1 MYVSIVLLELMLL
14 VTAIV
19 NIYTNR
25 LVNRKLKWEAIASFS
40 LVASA
45 ALSEAVGTLTDGGP
59 SALYYLHLYSRLVE
73 FCCAPFIGV
82 MVGITFG
89 WTRKP
94 LIPLTAA
101 GIHAAFQ
108 LVCFPLKL
116 VFSVDKQNVFHRELL
131 YPVYAAVFLLSMA
144 YCFTA
149 ILQSNRRYHSGNDS
163 VLMLTLAT
171 MMVGIV
177 IQKASGGNIRVC
189 YLTIAV
195 CCQLLASRSYQLS
208 MQMDGVTELLN
219 RQCYKNCL
227 SNLHSDCV
235 IIFFD
240 INKFKEVNDTYGHAV
255 GDYCLKR
262 VAEAIQEIYQLHGG
276 CYRVGGDE
284 FCVILRRRVELLD
297 KLNDAFLALIEQKH
311 QEDCRIPYVALGF
324 AFFCGGYSNIQA
336 VVDEADAMMYKNKK
350 KLKEES
356 EKPGIH

>member
-1 MYVSIVLLELMLL
+1 MYASIVVIELMLL
-14 VTAIV
+14 ITAIV
-19 NIYTNR
+19 NVGTNR
-25 LVNRKLKWEAIASFS
+25 LVGRKLKWEAIASFF
-40 LVASA
+40 LVALSA
-45 ALSEAVGTLTDGGP
+45 LAEAVGTLSDGGP
-59 SALYYLHLYSRLVE
+59 FFLYRLHQCARLLE

-82 MVGITFG
+82 MVGIAFG
-89 WTRKP
+89 WTEKP
-94 LIPLTAA
+94 LVPLTAA

-116 VFSVDKQNVFHRELL
+116 VFSVDGQNVFHRELL
-131 YPVYAAVFLLSMA
+131 YPVYVAAFVLSMA
-144 YCFTA
+144 YCFLA

-171 MMVGIV
+171 MLVGIG
-177 IQKASGGNIRVC
+177 IQTVFNDNIRVC
-189 YLTIAV
+189 YLAIAV
-195 CCQLLASRSYQLS
+195 SCQLLASRSYQLS

-227 SNLHSDCV
+227 SNLRSDCV

-262 VAEAIQEIYQLHGG
+262 VAEAIAEIYQLHGD

-297 KLNDAFLALIEQKH
+297 KLNDAFQALIEQKH

-324 AFFCGGYSNIQA
+324 AFYRSGHSNIQT

-350 KLKEES
+350 KLQSGAGNES
-356 EKPGIH
+356 TR

>member
-1 MYVSIVLLELMLL
+1 MYVSLVLIELMLL
-14 VTAIV
+14 TAAIMNV
-19 NIYTNR
+19 GTNR
-25 LVNRKLKWEAIASFS
+25 MVSRKLKWEAITAFS
-40 LVASA
+40 LVAA
-45 ALSEAVGTLTDGGP
+45 AAFSEAVCTLTNGGP
-59 SALYYLHLYSRLVE
+59 AYLLRPHRAFQLIE
-73 FCCAPFIGV
+73 FCCAPLIGV
-82 MVGITFG
+82 AVAIAFG
-89 WTRKP
+89 WTEKP
-94 LIPLTAA
+94 LIPIILS
-101 GIHAAFQ
+101 GVHLVFQ
-108 LVCFPLKL
+108 LVCFPLNL
-116 VFSVDKQNVFHRELL
+116 VFSVDRQNVFHREQL
-131 YPVYAAVFLLSMA
+131 YPVYVAALVFSAA
-144 YCFTA
+144 YCVLA
-149 ILQSNRRYHSGNDS
+149 IIQSNRRYHSGNDA
-163 VLMLTLAT
+163 VLMLTLTT
-171 MMVGIV
+171 MCIGISLQLFV
-177 IQKASGGNIRVC
+177 SSGIRIA

-208 MQMDGVTELLN
+208 MQLDGVTELLN

>member
-1 MYVSIVLLELMLL
+1 MYASIVLLELMLL
-14 VTAIV
+14 MTAIMNV
-19 NIYTNR
+19 ATNR
-25 LVNRKLKWEAIASFS
+25 LVGRTLKWEAIAAFS
-40 LVASA
+40 LVAVT
-45 ALSEAVGTLTDGGP
+45 ALAEAVGIMCDEGP
-59 SALYYLHLYSRLVE
+59 GFLYYLHQGSRLVE
-73 FCCAPFIGV
+73 VCCAPMIGV
-82 MVGITFG
+82 VVGIAFG
-89 WTRKP
+89 WTQKP
-94 LIPLTAA
+94 LVSLSVA
-101 GIHAAFQ
+101 GIHGVLQ
-108 LVCFPLKL
+108 LLCFPLKL

-131 YPVYAAVFLLSMA
+131 YPVYVAVFFLSWV
-144 YCFTA
+144 YCFVA

-163 VLMLTLAT
+163 VLLMTITT
-171 MMVGIV
+171 MFIGIG
-177 IQKASGGNIRVC
+177 IQTVSRGNYRVC

-195 CCQLLASRSYQLS
+195 SCQLLASRSYQLS

-255 GDYCLKR
+255 GDLCLKR
-262 VAEAIQEIYQLHGG
+262 VAEAIQEIYQLHGD

-297 KLNDAFLALIEQKH
+297 KLNDAFLALIDQKH

-324 AFFCGGYSNIQA
+324 AFFRNGHSNLQG

-350 KLKEES
+350 KLQSGAAGKRS
-356 EKPGIH
+356 

>member
-144 YCFTA
+144 YCFAA

-163 VLMLTLAT
+163 VLMLTLAN

-177 IQKASGGNIRVC
+177 NQSERRHATGFESQILHHALRRSKGKLAARRESARHKRGLEASLKVVDGKVVV
-189 YLTIAV
+189 AV
-195 CCQLLASRSYQLS
+195 EAYEIVLVAF
-208 MQMDGVTELLN
+208 V
-219 RQCYKNCL
+219 
-227 SNLHSDCV
+227 
-235 IIFFD
+235 
-240 INKFKEVNDTYGHAV
+240 
-255 GDYCLKR
+255 
-262 VAEAIQEIYQLHGG
+262 VAEKQVLAVHRTVVLPPFFRFFNGFSLG
-276 CYRVGGDE
+276 MV
-284 FCVILRRRVELLD
+284 V
-297 KLNDAFLALIEQKH
+297 AFE
-311 QEDCRIPYVALGF
+311 RYV
-324 AFFCGGYSNIQA
+324 
-336 VVDEADAMMYKNKK
+336 VVA
-350 KLKEES
+350 
-356 EKPGIH
+356 